1 MPVNKPRPLFP
12 ISSPA
17 GAKPLPIRPPPI
29 KSIPSRP
36 PPPAVNFHSSSNQI
50 PSKAAPPPSSSPGN
64 TRAQKGG
71 KRGPPLPPRPKP
83 GHPLY
88 NSYMVLERSSAPT
101 FNPVGFPF
109 TLHCSRQKQEV
120 LIVLD
125 DPNPDPS
132 EQVSK
137 EKKDPSSTPLIL
149 PSQELLDT
157 PPEDTRSKPALE
169 DLQVLLLTRSVVTLF

>member
-1 MPVNKPRPLFP
+1 
-12 ISSPA
+12 
-17 GAKPLPIRPPPI
+17 
-29 KSIPSRP
+29 
-36 PPPAVNFHSSSNQI
+36 
-50 PSKAAPPPSSSPGN
+50 
-64 TRAQKGG
+64 
-71 KRGPPLPPRPKP
+71 
-83 GHPLY
+83 
-88 NSYMVLERSSAPT
+88 MVLERSSAPT
-101 FNPVGFPF
+101 VNPVGFPF

-137 EKKDPSSTPLIL
+137 EHSTPLIL

-169 DLQVLLLTRSVVTLF
+169 DPQVLLLTRSVVTLF